1 MTGPTWQ
8 CSDCDTFNDATAR
21 VCDVCETPR
30 RAATAPKAAS
40 GPTSAEP
47 GRTPPRKSPPKR
59 SPARTPPARKA
70 SAKKTPPAKK
80 TAAAKKAATAKK
92 ATPAGKPPLRT
103 GIDLVGARTSV
114 AGLGWVCPTC
124 GHRVAGYLT
133 CDVCYTGWTPE
144 ATTTVRGRPL
154 TGTTPRPSATPD
166 YRRPT
171 PREPTRGEVVAGCGC
186 ILFIAATV
194 VTLVV
199 LLILNWSTVTSFL
212 TGADSSKGSA
222 TPSPTVSASGPCPKE
237 LAAMLPKGT
246 APGARLVAAYS
257 RENVKDRYAFCRT
270 KAGKVYYFMAKKT
283 GASYGRPTVA
293 TRSGTGYLVRFP
305 DSGFRFRDLE
315 LTAYDKDDKELW
327 KEKLTAEAT
336 VG

>member
-8 CSDCDTFNDATAR
+8 CSDCDTFNDAAAR

-30 RAATAPKAAS
+30 RAATAP
-40 GPTSAEP
+40 
-47 GRTPPRKSPPKR
+47 
-59 SPARTPPARKA
+59 ARKPEPRPEPRPA
-70 SAKKTPPAKK
+70 PKPKPKPRPKPKPTPSP
-80 TAAAKKAATAKK
+80 
-92 ATPAGKPPLRT
+92 RT
-103 GIDLVGARTSV
+103 GIDLVGARSPV
-114 AGLGWVCPTC
+114 AGLGWVCPNC
-124 GHRVAGYLT
+124 GHRVVGYFT
-133 CDVCYTGWTPE
+133 CELCYTAWTPE
-144 ATTTVRGRPL
+144 ATTTVRGRSL
-154 TGTTPRPSATPD
+154 SSTTPRPSPTPAF
-166 YRRPT
+166 RKPT
-171 PREPTRGEVVAGCGC
+171 PREPTRGELVAGCGC

-212 TGADSSKGSA
+212 TGSDSSKGSA
-222 TPSPTVSASGPCPKE
+222 PPSPTVSASGPCPKE
-237 LAAMLPKGT
+237 LTAMLPKGT

-293 TRSGTGYLVRFP
+293 VKSGTGYLVRFP
-305 DSGFRFRDLE
+305 DSSFRFRDLE
-315 LTAYDKDDKELW
+315 VTAYDKDDKELW

>member
-1 MTGPTWQ
+1 MRGSRSPLAGLGLDWE
-8 CSDCDTFNDATAR
+8 CPVCGHDVLAR
-21 VCDVCETPR
+21 VSCDVCGTIWTRDVRSTLGGVPLDG
-30 RAATAPKAAS
+30 S
-40 GPTSAEP
+40 GLRSSP
-47 GRTPPRKSPPKR
+47 GSRGGGLYFGGPLPPK
-59 SPARTPPARKA
+59 P
-70 SAKKTPPAKK
+70 
-80 TAAAKKAATAKK
+80 
-92 ATPAGKPPLRT
+92 
-103 GIDLVGARTSV
+103 I
-114 AGLGWVCPTC
+114 
-124 GHRVAGYLT
+124 
-133 CDVCYTGWTPE
+133 
-144 ATTTVRGRPL
+144 
-154 TGTTPRPSATPD
+154 
-166 YRRPT
+166 

>member
-30 RAATAPKAAS
+30 RAATAPRAAS
-40 GPTSAEP
+40 SPTSGEP
-47 GRTPPRKSPPKR
+47 RRT
-59 SPARTPPARKA
+59 PARK
-70 SAKKTPPAKK
+70 TPP
-80 TAAAKKAATAKK
+80 
-92 ATPAGKPPLRT
+92 RT
-103 GIDLVGARTSV
+103 GIDLVGARSPVT
-114 AGLGWVCPTC
+114 GLGWVCPNC
-124 GHRVAGYLT
+124 GHRVVAYFT
-133 CDVCYTGWTPE
+133 CDVCHTGWTPE

-154 TGTTPRPSATPD
+154 TGTTPRPTPTPD
-166 YRRPT
+166 YPRPT
-171 PREPTRGEVVAGCGC
+171 PREPTSGEIVAGCGC
-186 ILFIAATV
+186 ILFIAATA

-212 TGADSSKGSA
+212 TGAGSSKGSP
-222 TPSPTVSASGPCPKE
+222 TPSPTVSASGPCPKA

-305 DSGFRFRDLE
+305 DSSFRFRELE
-315 LTAYDKDDKELW
+315 VTAYDKDDKELW
-327 KEKLTAEAT
+327 KEKLTPEAA
-336 VG
+336 VD